1 MLRLEEAA
9 ARRESEVGESEKLR
23 EPEWARQQVPSFPSP
38 PSPHRHC
45 TLTPY
50 PHSRPPPHPP
60 NHIALDLTFAP
71 TCIRLLSTAAR
82 SHPAAS
88 SQQPAEPPPPPSKWG
103 LPEPQDFAAH
113 RATPRRAGTHAL
125 PRGARCG
132 GCGISS
138 PEDAFAGGSCGSSL
152 GDAFTGTGNSDAAP
166 APAPAQAPAQTTSA
180 RLRHLGCSPNPFP
193 APALGALFDAAL
205 PPPGCG
211 ALEGDFERIGS
222 FGFGAAFSGVPSW
235 F

>member
-1 MLRLEEAA
+1 M
-9 ARRESEVGESEKLR
+9 S
-23 EPEWARQQVPSFPSP
+23 PSGRGSRCLHFH
-38 PSPHRHC
+38 PHLHPTVIALSLH
-45 TLTPY
+45 TLTLALLLTL
-50 PHSRPPPHPP
+50 P

-71 TCIRLLSTAAR
+71 TCIQLLSTAAR

-113 RATPRRAGTHAL
+113 RATPRRAVCDGSPVLAPVARRAGTHAL

-152 GDAFTGTGNSDAAP
+152 GDAFTGTRNSDAAP
-166 APAPAQAPAQTTSA
+166 APAQAQAQAQAQTTSA

-205 PPPGCG
+205 PLPGCG

-222 FGFGAAFSGVPSW
+222 FYFGAAFSGVPSW